1 MPTLDRI
8 FIHPIKSLEAVEVRQ
23 AKILE
28 SGALEG
34 DREFCMVDSNGKWV
48 NGKRTAK
55 VHQIRSQFNLPARL
69 VTLSI
74 QGENPVSFHLDHAR
88 SAIAAWL
95 SDYFG
100 FPISLQQDR
109 TTGFPDDEASPGPT
123 LISTATLEVSA
134 DWFDGV
140 TVEGMRSRLRT
151 NLEIGQTPAFW
162 EDGLYTKTEEPL
174 LFQIGDVQVQGINP
188 CLRCVVPTRDAIS
201 GEATPQFQKTFAVKR
216 EETLPNWVASNRFK
230 SFYRMAVNTRIARS
244 EAGKYLRVGDE
255 VNATLSS

>member
-8 FIHPIKSLEAVEVRQ
+8 FIHPIKSLDAVEVRQ

-34 DREFCMVDSNGKWV
+34 DREFCMVDSSGKWV

-69 VTLSI
+69 VTLSV
-74 QGENPVSFHLDHAR
+74 QGSNPVSFHLDHAR

-100 FPISLQQDR
+100 FPISLQQNQ
-109 TTGFPDDEASPGPT
+109 TTGFPDDEEASGPT
-123 LISTATLEVSA
+123 LISTATLEA
-134 DWFDGV
+134 AAGWFDDV

-162 EDGLYTKTEEPL
+162 EDALYTKTEEPF
-174 LFQIGDVQVQGINP
+174 LFQVGDVQVQGINP
-188 CLRCVVPTRDAIS
+188 CLRCVVPTRDPIS
-201 GEATPQFQKTFAVKR
+201 GEAIRQFQKTFVAKR
-216 EETLPNWVASNRFK
+216 EETLPDWAAVDRFK
-230 SFYRMAVNTRIARS
+230 SFYRMAVNTRIAPC
-244 EAGKYLRVGDE
+244 EAGKYLRVSDE
-255 VNATLSS
+255 VKIAFSL